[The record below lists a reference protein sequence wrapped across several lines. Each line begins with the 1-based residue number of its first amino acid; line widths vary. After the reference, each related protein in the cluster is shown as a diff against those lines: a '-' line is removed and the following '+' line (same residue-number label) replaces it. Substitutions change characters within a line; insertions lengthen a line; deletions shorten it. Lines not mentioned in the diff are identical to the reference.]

1 MGGKT
6 IYYAIIILGVGA
18 ISYMYFLSDAGSKAS
33 LSDDLDAGFESLKS
47 TQKIMKDI
55 GISIGEWSDNQYA
68 NFGSS
73 QNRLIAGGI
82 SGFLPSLSTGAK
94 KY

>member
-6 IYYAIIILGVGA
+6 IYYGIIILGVGA

-47 TQKIMKDI
+47 TK
-55 GISIGEWSDNQYA
+55 
-68 NFGSS
+68 
-73 QNRLIAGGI
+73 R
-82 SGFLPSLSTGAK
+82 
-94 KY
+94 